1 MRIYQRAASIATSY
15 VSPVPC
21 LPPKIFIHL
30 LCVCFIQLQCSLSK
44 ILSNNFLFMQAL
56 NVEHISFSYHR
67 GTAHN
72 GEGFALR
79 DVSFSVEKGE
89 ILSILG
95 PNGSG
100 KTTLLRIIDR
110 NFLPHRGTVKIYDQD
125 YTTLPHK
132 ELAKRIGVVPQE
144 HPLVFPFT
152 VREIV
157 LMGRTPHL
165 SGLGFER
172 RHDEE
177 VVEAAMQ
184 LTDIE
189 YLSSKP
195 MTELSGGER
204 QRVFIARALAQ
215 EPDILLLDEPN
226 AHLDITHQLDILHL
240 TRSLSKHRGL
250 TVIAVFHDLNLAA
263 LFSNRMLL
271 LSNGS
276 VAVIGTP
283 REVLTQ
289 NYLST
294 VFRTKVTVDRHPFA
308 DVPRVTIIPSTDA
321 SVPSSSTLKSRTSNE

>member
-1 MRIYQRAASIATSY
+1 MDTQKDTEAFGI
-15 VSPVPC
+15 
-21 LPPKIFIHL
+21 
-30 LCVCFIQLQCSLSK
+30 
-44 ILSNNFLFMQAL
+44 
-56 NVEHISFSYHR
+56 
-67 GTAHN
+67 
-72 GEGFALR
+72 R
-79 DVSFSVEKGE
+79 DVSFTVERGE
-89 ILSILG
+89 FLSILG

-110 NFLPHRGTVKIYDQD
+110 ILLPQKGTVKIFGQD
-125 YTTLPHK
+125 YLTLPRK

-144 HPLVFPFT
+144 HPFVFPFT
-152 VREIV
+152 VKEIV

-165 SGLGFER
+165 RGLGFESK
-172 RHDEE
+172 HDEE
-177 VVEAAMQ
+177 IARQAME

-189 YLSSKP
+189 HLASKP

-215 EPDILLLDEPN
+215 VPDILLLDEPN

-240 TRSLSKHRGL
+240 TRSLSKQRGL

-263 LFSNRMLL
+263 LFSNRIVL

-276 VAVIGTP
+276 VAALGSP
-283 REVLTQ
+283 QEVLTQ

-308 DVPRVTIIPSTDA
+308 DVPRVTIIPSLDA
-321 SVPSSSTLKSRTSNE
+321 HVQYPVYPKGKE